1 MSRKSLSLFGLFLLL
16 SVPFLATPAQ
26 AATTATAAATSL
38 NLPPVQVS
46 SGATSTATA
55 SFTVTGYAG
64 SFTPTA
70 SAHYGKD
77 FSLGAVN
84 CTAAGASETCTV
96 AVTFSPTLPGMR
108 RDAIFLTDGV
118 GGTRLATV
126 QLGGTGEAPLALV
139 QPGNVMTK
147 LASTPAY
154 YNYNSAVDENGT
166 VYSLTSNTTTS
177 IAQLDKT
184 GTVGWLLIA
193 GGHSLGGIAI
203 DGAGMLY
210 FGIYGYGDHLLTYDT
225 VTGVQGT
232 LSMVPPGYTPCS
244 NAGSPGNYLWYFA
257 GIATDQSGNVYANET
272 LCEVVIEHKTDGSF
286 AWFALNPKLTQL
298 WNVAVDSSGDVFAS
312 GYAINKIVPGG
323 AQTQV
328 NATTAVEGLAVDA
341 ADSLY
346 DGRYNY
352 AIGHT
357 GIAVLPASDYTAPIA
372 GFDNNAVGAPLGE
385 SLASDGTVYLGDYT
399 QVDKFDRSQGL
410 LDFAT
415 QNVGTKSAVKTTG
428 IYNGGNQPL
437 VLSDIAVTG
446 DGFAFVASASNGC
459 TTATTLAPGAFCNI
473 DVTVTPTHGGNNTG
487 TIVFTT
493 NSLNGVS
500 ATQTVALKAAV
511 NGAYL
516 TAAPPAIDFG
526 NVPAGVTSAAQ
537 TVTITD
543 IGVDYS
549 FGGAPSL
556 SAATVPTGFSV
567 DTSKC
572 TNLVAN
578 SSTSSCPVPVTFSPT
593 ATTAYS
599 GTVTIPYTS
608 SLLPSGSHSTV
619 TFTVVGNGGTSGI
632 SISPLIITFGS
643 LGTGLTSPTNL
654 VTVTNTGTA
663 PLHISAIALT
673 GANPG
678 QFKIT
683 AAGSCSTSTPLAV
696 GGSCTIP
703 VVFAP
708 TVAASDTASLTLTDD
723 APSAIQSVALS
734 GTGTF
739 NDPISVTPNPLDWG
753 DEPLSSTWARTIT
766 FTNNGSVPVSITGN
780 PSTVTNTNFIVI
792 STTCGPT
799 VAAGASCTITVIFNA
814 GATAGAYTDTL
825 TIPDTSVTGPH
836 TVALKANGVVPT
848 FTLTAPNLVPASPM
862 ADFVLGSIG
871 LGTTGTVQTLTLTNT
886 STVDGTISLSHVVDF
901 GNSGTIAFI
910 GTTCGLTLAGG
921 TSCTFSFQFTAS
933 ATIAGLK
940 ENDYKI
946 TTNGTPNPINFMVTA
961 TAVAATLTVTPA
973 SLNFSTVGINTT
985 STAQTVT
992 ITNTSSVT
1000 ATFSSIAPTVSTGQ
1014 GTFNLTNNCGV
1025 KLPAGTSCTI
1035 SVSFTASSIPSPATE
1050 TIRISSDASTSPQF
1064 VNLTATGTAATL
1076 TVTPPT
1082 LSFGSVVLNTT
1093 STAQTVTITNTSS
1106 VTATFS
1112 SIAPTVSTGQ
1122 GTFNLTNNCGATLA
1136 AGASCTLSISFTAS
1150 SIPSPATETIR
1161 IGSDASTS
1169 PQFINLSATGGA
1181 LLTPSANSH
1190 DFGNVTAGTS
1200 STPTTVIVTNVSTIP
1215 AHILLDTITNSFN
1228 FKDTSDT
1235 CMGATV
1241 APGASCTVTMIF
1253 TPIGSGAQTSQL
1265 ALSSDAANS
1274 PLTVD
1279 LSGTG
1284 VLPANDFTVTATPPT
1299 QTIVGGGAATYTI
1312 TVTPNIAGY
1321 PRDVAFTVTGLPAG
1335 ATATFS
1341 PTPVVPNNAAVSAT
1355 MTVQTTA
1362 LVQNETSDNGMRLAG
1377 FGGGLLSLVCA
1388 LLAALLGRARL
1399 RMRGYFIV
1407 ALACFALAAATVLT
1421 GCIKSLPLPV
1431 TSTITITGT
1440 HSTTIH
1446 TTTVQLTV
1454 Q

>member
-1 MSRKSLSLFGLFLLL
+1 MSRNSLSLIGLLLSL

-26 AATTATAAATSL
+26 AATTATAAAASL
-38 NLPPVQVS
+38 NLAPVQVA

-96 AVTFSPTLPGMR
+96 AVIFSPTLPGMR

-126 QLGGTGEAPLALV
+126 QLGGIGEAPLALV

-177 IAQLDKT
+177 IAQIDKT
-184 GTVGWLLIA
+184 GTVSWLPIA

-225 VTGVQGT
+225 VNGAQGT

-257 GIATDQSGNVYANET
+257 GVATDQSGNVYANET

-298 WNVAVDSSGDVFAS
+298 WNVAVDTSGAIFAS
-312 GYAINKIVPGG
+312 GYGINKIVPGG

-328 NATTAVEGLAVDA
+328 NTTTAVEGLAVDA

-357 GIAVLPASDYTAPIA
+357 GIAVLPASDYTTPIA

-415 QNVGTKSAVKTTG
+415 QNVGTKSAIKTTG

-437 VLSDIAVTG
+437 LLSNIVATG
-446 DGFAFVASASNGC
+446 DGFAFVESASNGC
-459 TTATTLAPGAFCNI
+459 TATTTLAPGAFCNI

-487 TIVFTT
+487 SVVFTS
-493 NSLNGVS
+493 NSLNGTS
-500 ATQTVALKAAV
+500 ATQTVDLKDAV
-511 NGAYL
+511 QGAYL
-516 TAAPPAIDFG
+516 TAAPPAINFG
-526 NVPAGVTSAAQ
+526 NVPTGVTSAPQ
-537 TVTITD
+537 TVTLSD

-556 SAATVPTGFSV
+556 GAATVPTGFSV

-578 SSTSSCPVPVTFSPT
+578 SSTSSCPVAVTFSPT
-593 ATTAYS
+593 TTTAYS

-608 SLLPSGSHSTV
+608 SLLPSGSHPTV
-619 TFTVVGNGGTSGI
+619 TFTVVGNGGTSGV
-632 SISPLIITFGS
+632 SVSPATIPFGS

-654 VTVTNTGTA
+654 VTVTNTGSA
-663 PLHISAIALT
+663 PLNISAIAL
-673 GANPG
+673 GGVNPG
-678 QFKIT
+678 QFQIPGG
-683 AAGSCSTSTPLAV
+683 GSCSTSTPVAT

-708 TVAASDTASLTLTDD
+708 TSAASFSASLVLTDD
-723 APSAIQSVALS
+723 APGSPHSVALS
-734 GTGTF
+734 GTG
-739 NDPISVTPNPLDWG
+739 VTPTVTLTPSPLDFG
-753 DEPLSSTWARTIT
+753 NVQAGTVSGLQFVTL
-766 FTNNGSVPVSITGN
+766 NNP
-780 PSTVTNTNFIVI
+780 
-792 STTCGPT
+792 GPT
-799 VAAGASCTITVIFNA
+799 PLNITSIAASGGAAFTVGGGTCTTATPVAAGASCTIGLTFFPNVAGPFSGTLAVTDNGAGSPHTDALSGTGIAPAVTLSPSPFNFGNVAAGTVANQSFTLTNNGPGPLSLANIATSGGAAFSLGGGTCTTVTPIAA
-814 GATAGAYTDTL
+814 GASCTIGVAFFPNVAGPFSGSLIVTDNGVAS
-825 TIPDTSVTGPH
+825 PQ
-836 TVALKANGVVPT
+836 TVAL
-848 FTLTAPNLVPASPM
+848 
-862 ADFVLGSIG
+862 
-871 LGTTGTVQTLTLTNT
+871 TGTGVAPTVTLSPSPFNFGNVVVGTAKTQVFTLTNT
-886 STVDGTISLSHVVDF
+886 GLGPLQLSVIAT
-901 GNSGTIAFI
+901 SGSAAFAP
-910 GTTCGLTLAGG
+910 AGG
-921 TSCTFSFQFTAS
+921 TCTPGTPVAAGASCTINVAFYANVLGPFSGSLTVIDNAANSPQTVALS
-933 ATIAGLK
+933 GTGAT
-940 ENDYKI
+940 
-946 TTNGTPNPINFMVTA
+946 P
-961 TAVAATLTVTPA
+961 TLTVTPTTLDFGSVA
-973 SLNFSTVGINTT
+973 LNTT
-985 STAQTVT
+985 SAPQTVT

-1000 ATFSSIAPTVSTGQ
+1000 ATFTSVAPTISTG
-1014 GTFNLTNNCGV
+1014 
-1025 KLPAGTSCTI
+1025 
-1035 SVSFTASSIPSPATE
+1035 
-1050 TIRISSDASTSPQF
+1050 R
-1064 VNLTATGTAATL
+1064 
-1076 TVTPPT
+1076 
-1082 LSFGSVVLNTT
+1082 
-1093 STAQTVTITNTSS
+1093 
-1106 VTATFS
+1106 
-1112 SIAPTVSTGQ
+1112 

-1136 AGASCTLSISFTAS
+1136 GGASCTLTFSFSPGSIGT
-1150 SIPSPATETIR
+1150 PAAETFR
-1161 IGSDASTS
+1161 IASDASTS
-1169 PQFINLSATGGA
+1169 PQFLNLMAIGG
-1181 LLTPSANSH
+1181 
-1190 DFGNVTAGTS
+1190 GTLS
-1200 STPTTVIVTNVSTIP
+1200 ITPTTTLDFGTWNVGTVSGVMLAIVTNTSTVP
-1215 AHILLDTITNSFN
+1215 VHFTSVAITNSSN
-1228 FKDTSDT
+1228 FSETDG
-1235 CMGATV
+1235 CNGATLTG
-1241 APGASCTVTMIF
+1241 GASCTVVF
-1253 TPIGSGAQTSQL
+1253 TFVPTTTGVQTSTFTL
-1265 ALSSDAANS
+1265 YDDATGPPQTVS
-1274 PLTVD
+1274 LT
-1279 LSGTG
+1279 GTG
-1284 VLPANDFTVTATPPT
+1284 VYPANDFTITATPAT
-1299 QTIVGGGAATYTI
+1299 QTITGGGAVVYNI
-1312 TVTPNIAGY
+1312 TVTPNIVGY
-1321 PRDVAFTVTGLPAG
+1321 PRDIAFTVTGLPAG
-1335 ATATFS
+1335 ASAAFS
-1341 PTPVVPNNAAVSAT
+1341 PASVIPNNASASAV
-1355 MTVQTTA
+1355 MVVKTVALAQAETA
-1362 LVQNETSDNGMRLAG
+1362 DNGLRLAG
-1377 FGGGLLSLVCA
+1377 FGGGLLSLVCV
-1388 LLAALLGRARL
+1388 LLALLLGRAR
-1399 RMRGYFIV
+1399 RQMRGYFIV

-1421 GCIKSLPLPV
+1421 GCTKPLPLPV
-1431 TSTITITGT
+1431 TSTLTITGT